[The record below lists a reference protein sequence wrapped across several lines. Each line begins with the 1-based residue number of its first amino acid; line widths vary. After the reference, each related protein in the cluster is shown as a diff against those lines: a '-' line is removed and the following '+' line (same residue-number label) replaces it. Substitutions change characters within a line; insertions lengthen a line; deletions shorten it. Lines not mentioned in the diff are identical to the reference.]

1 MLAWYRIW
9 PFLGRVCLAGIFLQ
23 SGLSKFMHWP
33 QTTAYMTAKAIPFPE
48 FLLPLAAG
56 VEIVAALLLIIGF
69 KIRWAALALILYLIP
84 TTLLFHAFWTAE
96 GPAVRG
102 EMIQFL
108 KNLAIIGGLLH
119 VASPTGPQPLFSR
132 N

>member
-1 MLAWYRIW
+1 
-9 PFLGRVCLAGIFLQ
+9 
-23 SGLSKFMHWP
+23 MHWP
-33 QTTAYMTAKAIPFPE
+33 QTAAYMTAKAVPFPE
-48 FLLPLAAG
+48 LLLPLAAG
-56 VEIVAALLLIIGF
+56 VEIVGALLLIIGF
-69 KIRWAALALILYLIP
+69 KIRWAALALILFLIP
-84 TTLLFHAFWTAE
+84 TTLLFHAFWTVE
-96 GPAVRG
+96 VPAVRG